1 MQKLLQHLKTKYLQ
15 IESYLER
22 LESMIKKLAQDA
34 DPSDM
39 AKAPKQLDGLQFDA
53 GDDEDSFYQGTGK
66 SAAPAP
72 AAPQPTPVV
81 TPAAPKSMPVQVN
94 AQSAVPAAQSLSSAA
109 PAMTASTQ
117 YAPVNLGTSS
127 NQAAIDAIPNSDRN
141 IIERKMLLEEA
152 KFELDREKSRH
163 AMKMELMKE
172 QFRQDQLNAEEEK
185 SNKKESEHWMKAYWR
200 PVMGWLYMAI
210 NLFDFVVAPLLQMA
224 MPLLL
229 KGTVTTVTYQQWQ
242 SLTLQNGGL
251 IHLAFGAILGVTAW
265 TRGQEKIAKMG

>member
-1 MQKLLQHLKTKYLQ
+1 
-15 IESYLER
+15 
-22 LESMIKKLAQDA
+22 MIKKLSADA
-34 DPSDM
+34 DPSDSK
-39 AKAPKQLDGLQFDA
+39 AAPKQLDGLQFDA
-53 GDDEDSFYQGTGK
+53 GDDEDSFYQGTGQSTASSVAPTPLSPK
-66 SAAPAP
+66 TPAAVQPKTNPIPAQLNVTSSIAQTGQPAP
-72 AAPQPTPVV
+72 AAT
-81 TPAAPKSMPVQVN
+81 
-94 AQSAVPAAQSLSSAA
+94 
-109 PAMTASTQ
+109 MTASTQ
-117 YAPVNLGTSS
+117 YAAVNLGNSS
-127 NQAAIDAIPNSDRN
+127 SQAGIDAIPNSDKS

-152 KFELDREKSRH
+152 KFDFDREKSRH

-172 QFRQDQLNAEEEK
+172 QFRQDQLNAEEER

-200 PVMGWLYMAI
+200 PAMGWLYMLI

-229 KGTVTTVTYQQWQ
+229 KGLVTTVTYQQWQ

>member
-1 MQKLLQHLKTKYLQ
+1 
-15 IESYLER
+15 
-22 LESMIKKLAQDA
+22 MIKKLSADA
-34 DPSDM
+34 DPSDS
-39 AKAPKQLDGLQFDA
+39 KAGPKQLDGLQFDA
-53 GDDEDSFYQGTGK
+53 GDDEDSFYQGTGQ
-66 SAAPAP
+66 STAPTPTAAKPAP
-72 AAPQPTPVV
+72 M
-81 TPAAPKSMPVQVN
+81 AAPKPLPTQVSVTSSIAPSTN
-94 AQSAVPAAQSLSSAA
+94 SAPVPASMS
-109 PAMTASTQ
+109 ASTQ

-127 NQAAIDAIPNSDRN
+127 SQAGIDAIPNTDRN

-152 KFELDREKSRH
+152 KFELDRDKSRH

-172 QFRQDQLNAEEEK
+172 EFRQSQLNAEEEK
-185 SNKKESEHWMKAYWR
+185 ANKKESEHWMKAYWR
-200 PVMGWLYMAI
+200 PAMGWLYMLI

-229 KGTVTTVTYQQWQ
+229 KGLVTTVTYQQWQ